1 VGATFSGRIAGVTR
15 SGLFVRLK
23 DTGADGFVPVSSL
36 QGDFYYHVEAQHAL
50 VGKRTGETFSLG
62 ESVEVRLVEAI
73 PSAGALRFEM
83 LSEGKTRSAAA
94 TRLPRSGPRRHK
106 R

>member
-1 VGATFSGRIAGVTR
+1 VAGVAR
-15 SGLFVRLK
+15 SGLFVRLD

-36 QGDFYYHVEAQHAL
+36 TGDFYHHMETLHAL

-62 ESVEVRLVEAI
+62 DRVEVRLVEAV

-83 LSEGKTRSAAA
+83 LSEGKKKRVAAMRAAPGRGGKRGWRS
-94 TRLPRSGPRRHK
+94 RR
-106 R
+106 RG